1 MPVGTFNKVQTLLCI
16 HRSIDVKIEGRY
28 LDISTQYSH
37 STISNIYARFS
48 R

>member
-16 HRSIDVKIEGRY
+16 HHIIDVKIEGRY
-28 LDISTQYSH
+28 LDISTQYSQC
-37 STISNIYARFS
+37 TISNIHARFS